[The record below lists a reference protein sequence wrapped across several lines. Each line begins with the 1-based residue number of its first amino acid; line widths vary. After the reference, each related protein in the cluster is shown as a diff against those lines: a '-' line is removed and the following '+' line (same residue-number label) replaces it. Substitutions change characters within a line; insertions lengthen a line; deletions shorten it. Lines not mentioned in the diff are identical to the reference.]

1 MSEKKNTE
9 DSTINYGQTI
19 HLPKT
24 DFPRRA
30 GLAQKEPQLLQR
42 WQKMGLYEKQ
52 RAASKGR
59 GKFIL
64 HYGPP
69 FANGHIHLGHLLSHT
84 LKDIVCRAKQLEG
97 FDAPLVPGYDCHG
110 LPIEWKVEEEY
121 RSKGKNDT
129 KDTDPVG
136 FRKACRA
143 YAAHWSDIQTE
154 ELQRIGILG
163 DWKNPYSTMHK
174 KSEALIASEIH
185 KFLMSGSLTRGSKP
199 VMWSIPEQTALAE
212 AEVEYKDVTSDTVY
226 VKFPISKGPPE
237 FDGASVVIWTT
248 TPWTLPGNRAIG
260 YGDDMDYVMIAVSE
274 VEEDS
279 LLKVGDKIFISQ
291 ALLPTFKTAAKII
304 KATESMPFKGSA
316 FHKVICRHP
325 LHGQGYD
332 FDVPLL
338 AGDFVTTDAG
348 TGFVHIAPGHGED
361 DYNLGVKNGVEVPQ
375 TVGGNG
381 KYFES
386 VPLFAGLEVYLPN
399 GKKGPANKLVTK
411 AIEEA
416 GHLVG
421 KAQITHSYP
430 HSWRSKAPVI
440 FRNTPQWFI
449 SMETNDLREK
459 AAAEIAKTRF
469 VPERGRNRI
478 GAMIEQRGDWCVS
491 RQRAWGVPIAI
502 FVDKKS
508 GEPLKDEAVNQR
520 IYEIF
525 EKEGSDAWFDHP
537 PQHFLG
543 DKYKE
548 ADFEQVRDIID
559 VWFESGSTQGFVLE
573 QRPELGRPADLYLE
587 GSDQH
592 RGWFQSSLLVGVG
605 TRGNAPYKNI
615 LTHGFILDEKGYKM
629 SKSVGNVT
637 SPIKLTEMYG
647 ADILRLWVASSGYT
661 DDIKFGENI
670 LKGHAETYRRIRST
684 FCYLLGSLG
693 EEFEKVDDKELS
705 DLDKWV
711 LHKLHEID
719 GIVKDSIAG
728 FDFVRMTTAVHNFCA
743 RELSAVYFDICK
755 DALYCEAKNSVKRRA
770 ILTVLDHVFN
780 FLVHWLAPVL
790 CYTTEEAWLAYNGL
804 GLDDEKESIHL
815 SAYPQAPQEWH
826 QPALDEVWREVLA
839 TRSVVTS
846 ALELKRADKLIGAAL
861 EAKATVYIEASDNLQ
876 VAASITKT
884 LQDNNFA
891 DICIVS
897 ETKVLNEPLPPDC
910 TMHSSILQ
918 NNPDLN
924 PIKIG
929 VIIEKA
935 PGEKCER
942 CWKYTE
948 DVGKDKH
955 HPTLCVRC
963 SGVVTKEHPDLKSA
977 AA

>member
-1 MSEKKNTE
+1 MTSPHDTDDGKV
-9 DSTINYGQTI
+9 NYGQTI

-59 GKFIL
+59 DKFIL

-110 LPIEWKVEEEY
+110 LPIEWKVEEEF
-121 RSKGKNDT
+121 RAKDKNDT
-129 KDTDPVG
+129 KDADPVG
-136 FRKACRA
+136 FRKACRE
-143 YAAHWSDIQTE
+143 YAAHWSDIQTG

-174 KSEALIASEIH
+174 KSEALIASEVH

-226 VKFPISKGPPE
+226 VKFPVSKGPAE
-237 FDGASVVIWTT
+237 FEGASVVIWTT

-274 VEEDS
+274 VAEDS
-279 LLKVGDKIFISQ
+279 LLKVGDKIFVSQ
-291 ALLPTFKTAAKII
+291 VLLPAFKTAAKII
-304 KATESMPFKGSA
+304 KATESTPFKGSA
-316 FHKVICRHP
+316 FHKVICHHP

-338 AGDFVTTDAG
+338 AGDFVTTDTG

-361 DYNLGVKNGVEVPQ
+361 DYNLGIKNGVEVPQ
-375 TVGGNG
+375 TVSGDG
-381 KYFES
+381 KYFAS

-411 AIEEA
+411 AIEDA

-449 SMETNDLREK
+449 SMETNDLRKK
-459 AAAEIAKTRF
+459 AVAEIAKTRF

-508 GEPLKDEAVNQR
+508 GEPLKDEAVNKR
-520 IYEIF
+520 VYEVF

-548 ADFEQVRDIID
+548 ADYEQVRDIID

-605 TRGNAPYKNI
+605 TRGNAPYKAI

-637 SPIKLTEMYG
+637 SPIKLAEMYG

-693 EEFEKVDDKELS
+693 EDFEKVDYKYLS

-719 GIVKDSIAG
+719 GVVKDSIAN

-755 DALYCEAKNSVKRRA
+755 DALYCDAKDGVKRRA

-780 FLVHWLAPVL
+780 FLAHWLAPVL
-790 CYTTEEAWLAYNGL
+790 CYTTEEAWLAYKGL
-804 GLDDEKESIHL
+804 GVEDEKESIHL
-815 SAYPQAPQEWH
+815 SAYPQAPKEWN
-826 QPALDEVWREVLA
+826 QTALDEKWQKIIAAR
-839 TRSVVTS
+839 TVVTGALEKKREDKTIRS
-846 ALELKRADKLIGAAL
+846 ALEAAQKVYVADAAL
-861 EAKATVYIEASDNLQ
+861 AEILESVD
-876 VAASITKT
+876 
-884 LQDNNFA
+884 FA
-891 DICIVS
+891 DVCI
-897 ETKVLNEPLPPDC
+897 T
-910 TMHSSILQ
+910 SSIEILQ
-918 NNPDLN
+918 Q
-924 PIKIG
+924 G
-929 VIIEKA
+929 VGEFSLSDVANVSVTVEKA
-935 PGEKCER
+935 IGEKCER

-955 HPTLCVRC
+955 HPTLCARC
-963 SGVVTKEHPDLKSA
+963 SDVVTKEHPDLKSA

>member
-1 MSEKKNTE
+1 
-9 DSTINYGQTI
+9 
-19 HLPKT
+19 
-24 DFPRRA
+24 
-30 GLAQKEPQLLQR
+30 EPQLLAR

-52 RAASKGR
+52 RAAAKGR
-59 GKFIL
+59 DKFIL

-110 LPIEWKVEEEY
+110 LPIEWKVEEEF
-121 RSKGKNDT
+121 RTKGKNDT

-136 FRKACRA
+136 FRRACRD
-143 YAAHWSDIQTE
+143 YAAHWSGIQTE

-185 KFLMSGSLTRGSKP
+185 KFLMSGSLYRGSKP

-226 VKFPISKGPPE
+226 VKFPVKKGPQE
-237 FDGASVVIWTT
+237 FAGASVVIWTT
-248 TPWTLPGNRAIG
+248 TPWTLPGNRAIA
-260 YGDDMDYVMIAVSE
+260 YGDDMDYVMVDVTGVAD
-274 VEEDS
+274 DS
-279 LLKVGDKIFISQ
+279 LVKTGDRVFVAQ
-291 ALLPTFKTAAKII
+291 VLLPAFKTAAKITA
-304 KATESMPFKGSA
+304 ATESTPFKGSA
-316 FHKVICRHP
+316 FQSIACHHP
-325 LHGQGYD
+325 LHGRGYD

-361 DYNLGVKNGVEVPQ
+361 DYTLGIKNHIEVPQ
-375 TVGGNG
+375 TVGGDG
-381 KYFES
+381 KYFSS

-399 GKKGPANKLVTK
+399 GKKGPANKMVTQ
-411 AIEEA
+411 AIADA
-416 GHLVG
+416 GHLVA

-449 SMETNDLREK
+449 SMDTNDLRRK
-459 AAAEIAKTRF
+459 AIAEIARTRF

-491 RQRAWGVPIAI
+491 RQRAWGVPIAV

-508 GEPLKDEAVNQR
+508 GQPLKDDAVNKR
-520 IYEIF
+520 IYEVF

-543 DKYKE
+543 DKYE
-548 ADFEQVRDIID
+548 TENFEQVRDIID

-573 QRPELGRPADLYLE
+573 DRPELKRPADLYLE

-605 TRGNAPYKNI
+605 TRGNAPYKTI

-693 EEFEKVDDKELS
+693 EDFRKAEDKDLS

-711 LHKLHEID
+711 LHKLHETD
-719 GIVKDSIAG
+719 GLVKSAIAD
-728 FDFVRMTTAVHNFCA
+728 FDFVRMTTAVHNLCA
-743 RELSAVYFDICK
+743 RELSAFYFDVCK
-755 DALYCEAKNSVKRRA
+755 DTLYCEAKDGMKRRA
-770 ILTVLDHVFN
+770 VLTVLDHVFN

-790 CYTTEEAWLAYNGL
+790 SYTAEEAWLAYKGL
-804 GLDDEKESIHL
+804 GMDDENESIHL
-815 SAYPQAPQEWH
+815 SSYPQAPAAWH
-826 QPALDEVWREVLA
+826 QPALDDKWQKILA
-839 TRSVVTS
+839 VRGEITK
-846 ALELKRADKLIGAAL
+846 ALEVAREQKTIGGAL
-861 EAKATVYIEASDNLQ
+861 EAAATFR
-876 VAASITKT
+876 AADTALAQILKSV
-884 LQDNNFA
+884 DMA
-891 DICIVS
+891 EICITS
-897 ETKVLNEPLPPDC
+897 GFSIETGDGGITVA
-910 TMHSSILQ
+910 
-918 NNPDLN
+918 
-924 PIKIG
+924 
-929 VIIEKA
+929 KA
-935 PGEKCER
+935 SGEKCAR

-948 DVGKDKH
+948 DVGADAR
-955 HPTLCVRC
+955 HPALCARC
-963 SGVVTKEHPDLKSA
+963 SGVVAKEHPDLKA
-977 AA
+977 VA